1 GLVGPEVAHVA
12 SDQRLPRVARDLA
25 ISAVHVED
33 LERVGV
39 DDANRV
45 GGLVDDAP
53 EARVG
58 VGGLGALHDV
68 VEEPRDEPDADDEE
82 RDECDR
88 DGPRV
93 DVDAIGDLDARGHE
107 HHRKPAEDG
116 AVQQRAAAAV
126 PRPRLEPLI
135 GVRVEQH
142 AEDQDAGDFD
152 DVVWVDGYS
161 TSRTIS
167 ISTGMPI
174 GSSAIPTAERACL
187 PIASP
192 KTSTMR

>member
-1 GLVGPEVAHVA
+1 MSPL
-12 SDQRLPRVARDLA
+12 S
-25 ISAVHVED
+25 
-33 LERVGV
+33 
-39 DDANRV
+39 
-45 GGLVDDAP
+45 
-53 EARVG
+53 
-58 VGGLGALHDV
+58 LHDAL
-68 VEEPRDEPDADDEE
+68 PIY
-82 RDECDR
+82 ECDR

-93 DVDAIGDLDARGHE
+93 DVDAVGDLDARGHE
-107 HHRKPAEDG
+107 HYRKPAEDG

-126 PRPRLEPLI
+126 PCPRLEPLI

-192 KTSTMR
+192 KTSTMRSENPLITRG